1 MMRKFNL
8 VFIFLFPFLTTEAQQ
23 QWRFHIAFEDATGAR
38 DTIWLLYDT
47 TAHGTL
53 PTDTA
58 LGETGVTFDYNTF
71 NIWIYNYDNDSTK
84 TIAFPYIAY
93 PHHSA
98 EVRAFNYQYPIIV
111 RWDTALFH
119 VSYLPTTQGYFSIAT
134 INNNYFT
141 DYNMLWY
148 DTAFAPYF
156 NWGSHDQFPMTFIL
170 SYEPDFIDEGSL
182 KKTLLIQSPFCN
194 DLKIHSKEKI
204 QRIEIYSAEGKIIFT
219 NVFAGATNNFSIL
232 TSNWPSE
239 IYILRVLTINNNI
252 YYEKIIKIP

>member
-1 MMRKFNL
+1 MKK
-8 VFIFLFPFLTTEAQQ
+8 VFWFWCFLFFSVAVTAQQ
-23 QWRFHIAFEDATGAR
+23 QWKFHLAFEDATGAK

-58 LGETGVTFDYNTF
+58 LGEIGVTFDYSTF
-71 NIWIYNYDNDSTK
+71 NVWVYNADNDSTK
-84 TIAFPYIAY
+84 TSALPYVYY
-93 PHHSA
+93 PSHFA
-98 EVRAFNYQYPIIV
+98 EVRAINYQYPIIV
-111 RWDTALFH
+111 SWDTALFH
-119 VSYLPTTQGYFSIAT
+119 VSYLPFSQGYFSIAT

-182 KKTLLIQSPFCN
+182 KKTLLVQSPFCN

-204 QRIEIYSAEGKIIFT
+204 QRIEIYSVEGNVVFT
-219 NVFAGATNNFSIL
+219 NVFAIAANNLSIL

-252 YYEKIIKIP
+252 YYEKIIKNP